1 MDERDEWTGVLGA
14 TRVHERDTWQAYAR
28 EVQRTWKVH
37 RTVWGDNPLV
47 HLFCGI
53 AGFRA

>member
-14 TRVHERDTWQAYAR
+14 ARVHERDTWQAYAR
-28 EVQRTWKVH
+28 EVH